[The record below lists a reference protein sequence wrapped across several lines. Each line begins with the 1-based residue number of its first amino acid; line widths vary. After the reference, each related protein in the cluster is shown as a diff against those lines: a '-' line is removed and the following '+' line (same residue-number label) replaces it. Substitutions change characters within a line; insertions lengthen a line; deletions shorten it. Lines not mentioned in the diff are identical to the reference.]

1 MQYGIKSRKKVNFFV
16 KKMKKKQ
23 KKLLKLF
30 KIYDII
36 TYVKYVYFTRDI
48 VWNFVFRIY
57 GYIFFR

>member
-30 KIYDII
+30 KVYDII
-36 TYVKYVYFTRDI
+36 TYVKYVGVKTDKKER
-48 VWNFVFRIY
+48 
-57 GYIFFR
+57 